1 MKYDTSELCDIYQE
15 DINVVEPLF
24 SNFGGRSS
32 FGGQITTVK
41 CFEDNGLLYDLLEE
55 NGKDRILLVDGGG
68 SVRKALVDAELAQ
81 LAVLN
86 EWEGIVVYGAVRQ
99 VDALSEL
106 DLGIQ
111 AMAAIPA
118 GCPSEGIGDSDIRV
132 NFGGVTFFSGDYL
145 YADNTGIILSEEP
158 LGLDDDDYCTS
169 SIFPSRTRKR
179 SCQLDCS
186 CFSSSFSRTKAS
198 LDSLAPCTS

>member
-24 SNFGGRSS
+24 SNFGGRTS
-32 FGGQITTVK
+32 FGGQIITVK

-55 NGKDRILLVDGGG
+55 NGHGRILLVDGGG

-81 LAVLN
+81 LAVNN

-99 VDALSEL
+99 VDYLAEL
-106 DLGIQ
+106 DIGIQ

-118 GCPSEGIGDSDIRV
+118 GSNSEGVGESDIRV

-145 YADNTGIILSEEP
+145 YADNTGIVLSDVSLEA
-158 LGLDDDDYCTS
+158 DDDD
-169 SIFPSRTRKR
+169 
-179 SCQLDCS
+179 D
-186 CFSSSFSRTKAS
+186 
-198 LDSLAPCTS
+198 DENEV